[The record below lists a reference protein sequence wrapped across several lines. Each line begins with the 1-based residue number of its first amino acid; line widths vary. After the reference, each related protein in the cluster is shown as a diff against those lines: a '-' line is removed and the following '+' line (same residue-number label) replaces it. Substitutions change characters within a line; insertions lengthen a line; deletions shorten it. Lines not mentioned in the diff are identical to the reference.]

1 MFAVIRYG
9 TILALIILSVYAYPY
24 LNPQTISSFVKNNG
38 TLAPLVFML
47 ITAVRPTLFF
57 LPSLGLTIVAGVLFG
72 TAWGT
77 VYVVIG
83 GAFSTLVGF
92 YFAKWLG
99 RDAVKSLV
107 EKNKLFAEIE
117 KRSMMYGKNAV
128 LYMRL
133 FNLPWDIVSYWA
145 GLSGV
150 RFKDFYLASAIPLI
164 PVSFLYTYF
173 GSHVFAPTSLGFIVS
188 LLMMFIMGAV
198 PYIKAKCNSSA
209 GIK

>member
-1 MFAVIRYG
+1 MFAVIRYA

-38 TLAPLVFML
+38 AMAPLVFIV
-47 ITAVRPTLFF
+47 ITSVRPVLFF

-72 TAWGT
+72 AAWGT

-99 RDAVKSLV
+99 RDAMKRLV
-107 EKNKLFAEIE
+107 EKHKLFAEIE
-117 KRSMMYGKNAV
+117 KKSKRYGKNAV

-145 GLSGV
+145 GLSGL
-150 RFKDFYLASAIPLI
+150 RFKDFYLASVIPLI

-188 LLMMFIMGAV
+188 LLIMFLMGAV
-198 PYIKAKCNSSA
+198 PYIKARYNSPA
-209 GIK
+209 GIE

>member
-1 MFAVIRYG
+1 MFAVIRYV

-24 LNPQTISSFVKNNG
+24 LNPHNISSFVKNNG
-38 TLAPLVFML
+38 TAAPLVFIL
-47 ITAVRPTLFF
+47 ITTVRPMLFF

-72 TAWGT
+72 TVWGT

-83 GAFSTLVGF
+83 GAFSTVVGF

-107 EKNKLFAEIE
+107 KKNKLFAEIE
-117 KRSMMYGKNAV
+117 KKSMLYGKNAV

-150 RFKDFYLASAIPLI
+150 RFKDFYLASVIPLV

-173 GSHVFAPTSLGFIVS
+173 GSHVFKPTSLGFIVS
-188 LLMMFIMGAV
+188 LLIMFLMGAA
-198 PYIKAKCNSSA
+198 PYIKAKYNSPA
-209 GIK
+209 GIE

>member
-1 MFAVIRYG
+1 MFAVIRYV
-9 TILALIILSVYAYPY
+9 TIIALIILSVYAYPY

-38 TLAPLVFML
+38 TMAPLVFIV
-47 ITAVRPTLFF
+47 ITTVRPILFF

-72 TAWGT
+72 TVWGT

-99 RDAVKSLV
+99 RDAIKRLV
-107 EKNKLFAEIE
+107 EKHKLFAEIE
-117 KRSMMYGKNAV
+117 KKSKLYGKNAI

-145 GLSGV
+145 GLSGI
-150 RFKDFYLASAIPLI
+150 RFKDFYVASAIPLI

-188 LLMMFIMGAV
+188 LLIMFLMGAV
-198 PYIKAKCNSSA
+198 PYIRAKRNSSA
-209 GIK
+209 GVK